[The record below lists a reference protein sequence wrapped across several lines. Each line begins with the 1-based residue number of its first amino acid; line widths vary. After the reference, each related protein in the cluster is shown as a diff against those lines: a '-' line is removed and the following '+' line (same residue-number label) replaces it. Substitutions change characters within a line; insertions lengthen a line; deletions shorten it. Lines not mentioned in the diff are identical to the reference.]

1 MLADLAFNLLD
12 GVIKDGVDGFECGV
26 VHVNDLIFLKRV
38 GFEVFLHDL
47 LDAITGVAFVE
58 KAINAAVFHFRHV
71 GDEPQ
76 HACKRGEIKVDVEGL
91 VCIFDDAGMVCID
104 SG

>member
-1 MLADLAFNLLD
+1 MPADLAFNLLD

-26 VHVNDLIFLKRV
+26 VHVDDLILLKRV
-38 GFEVFLHDL
+38 SFEVFLHDL
-47 LDAITGVAFVE
+47 LDAITSVAIVE
-58 KAINAAVFHFRHV
+58 EAIYAAVFHFRHV
-71 GDEPQ
+71 GDEPE
-76 HACKRGEIKVDVEGL
+76 HACKRGEMKVDVKGL